1 MADKATQE
9 EPKLSLPAGHPQ
21 AGYTAPDLSGHAG
34 TGAIPDE
41 EKSWHEDRNQAQ
53 QDEADAIADAEH
65 KAATE
70 EQKAAEEAAAEAE
83 KKAAAPEAAP
93 APKTT
98 TASKT

>member
-9 EPKLSLPAGHPQ
+9 EPKLSLPTGHPQ

-34 TGAIPDE
+34 TGAIPDA
-41 EKSWHEDRNQAQ
+41 EKEWHVDRNQAQ

-70 EQKAAEEAAAEAE
+70 EQKAAEEAEAAKAAE
-83 KKAAAPEAAP
+83 PTP
-93 APKTT
+93 APTAAKTS
-98 TASKT
+98 TASKSS

>member
-9 EPKLSLPAGHPQ
+9 EVKLSLPTGHAQ
-21 AGYTAPDLSGHAG
+21 AGYLSPDLSGHAG

-70 EQKAAEEAAAEAE
+70 EQKAAEEAEAAKAAEPTP
-83 KKAAAPEAAP
+83 APA
-93 APKTT
+93 APKTS
-98 TASKT
+98 TASKSS